1 MIHEKDKII
10 GSGGDYL
17 SNEIFYRVS
26 LLREQYNSTLK
37 TGHLHLPIIQSYP
50 ALFFSL
56 QKTRTEV
63 ENTKIILQDALD
75 GLS

>member
-26 LLREQYNSTLK
+26 LLRNSYNPTLK
-37 TGHLHLPIIQSYP
+37 SGHLHVPKLDDTFYIEKVLSETTKLLEY
-50 ALFFSL
+50 ALKKL
-56 QKTRTEV
+56 
-63 ENTKIILQDALD
+63 
-75 GLS
+75 